1 MLIFQEIYESIYDE
15 NDLTLELN
23 EGKISVMKRGLGS
36 KRAALAGSTA
46 MQIARKKNPAM
57 FKMYMK
63 HNLIR
68 KQLKEKI
75 QKQYGAL
82 ALAAAR
88 KKMK

>member
-1 MLIFQEIYESIYDE
+1 MLIFNSIINE
-15 NDLTLELN
+15 NLDLFEA
-23 EGKISVMKRGLGS
+23 KISVMKRGLGS

-57 FKMYMK
+57 YKMYMK

-68 KQLKEKI
+68 KQLKMKI

-82 ALAAAR
+82 ARAAAR
-88 KKMK
+88 KKIK

>member
-1 MLIFQEIYESIYDE
+1 MLIFQELYESIYDA
-15 NDLTLELN
+15 NDITLELN

-46 MQIARKKNPAM
+46 MQIARHKNPAM
-57 FKMYMK
+57 WKMYMK